1 MGGQVME
8 TAEQMEIIRKII
20 AQGMAARIPAHI
32 TADKISDAVATFPRG
47 SVWVVTIDLAAPII
61 AVGSTKAT
69 ALLSAGI
76 RAAKWLNEHDYET
89 GRGTLWEPATV
100 AEQFCVNVTELE
112 IDGPGY
118 VENCYE

>member
-1 MGGQVME
+1 MG
-8 TAEQMEIIRKII
+8 TAEQMEIVRKII

-32 TADKISDAVATFPRG
+32 TADKISDTVATFPRG

-76 RAAKWLNEHDYET
+76 RAAKWLNANDYET
-89 GRGTLWEPATV
+89 DNGTQWDPATV
-100 AEQFCVNVTELE
+100 AEEFCVNVTELE

-118 VENCYE
+118 VQNCYE